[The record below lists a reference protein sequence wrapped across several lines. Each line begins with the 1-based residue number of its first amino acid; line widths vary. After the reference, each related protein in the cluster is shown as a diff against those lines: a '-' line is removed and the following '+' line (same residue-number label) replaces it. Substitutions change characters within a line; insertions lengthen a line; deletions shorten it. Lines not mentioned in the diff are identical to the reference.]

1 MTNLRCKIATS
12 VGTVILMLKMMLHQ
26 LIINSRYSMMMT
38 DDNDVEDDD
47 WLMLIKFL
55 LRWYMT
61 GIYLF
66 MMLMMTMIKY

>member
-1 MTNLRCKIATS
+1 
-12 VGTVILMLKMMLHQ
+12 
-26 LIINSRYSMMMT
+26 MMMT